1 VDAVEC
7 NVLRDDRP
15 PVANIDKFLTA
26 GEELVAYLHAIFPNG
41 PARFT
46 ELVHGKKAH
55 VPRGD
60 SIATPKKHK
69 TARRG
74 KARKATKRRAA

>member
-1 VDAVEC
+1 
-7 NVLRDDRP
+7 
-15 PVANIDKFLTA
+15 VANIDKFLIA
-26 GEELVAYLHAIFPNG
+26 CEELVAYLHVVFPNG

-46 ELVHGKKAH
+46 EAVHGKKAH
-55 VPRGD
+55 VPKGD

-74 KARKATKRRAA
+74 KARKSTKRRAA